1 MPTLNQSEF
10 RKVRDS
16 FDAVLREFENYKNIY
31 FKDIELSD
39 YNENRI
45 FSEYILETD
54 SIYKEACNL
63 KEDLD
68 CIINKVNIST
78 CNIKE
83 EYSQMYDE
91 VQAIIYT
98 ILDSFRDV
106 CELFKQSGLIDT
118 EFVTLLETEIYRHI

>member
-91 VQAIIYT
+91 VQTIIYT